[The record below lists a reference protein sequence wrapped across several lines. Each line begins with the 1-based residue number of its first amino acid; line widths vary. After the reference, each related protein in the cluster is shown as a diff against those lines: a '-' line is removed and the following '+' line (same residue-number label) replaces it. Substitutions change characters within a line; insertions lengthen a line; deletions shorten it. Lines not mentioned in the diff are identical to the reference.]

1 MFRIRSLS
9 IATWMVLCSCTEQ
22 KPPQDNTQDSPTLT
36 DTALNNEPNDS
47 AETDSNPNEDNVEDT
62 GAHTSEPS
70 NEQHQDLDALNQHF
84 SNHFQTW
91 LANSYYND
99 SDLTRLDLQGG
110 SFGGFIDETYPL
122 DHEPVLFIHGN
133 SDRSIGGVLGGWTTQ
148 RNHFLEMGFN
158 NAELYATTYGPADS
172 LYAINYRHDAQT
184 LKHIRDFI
192 EAVLAY
198 TGATKIDIVTHS
210 LGVTLTRKAILGG
223 SFTDANQTTIQ
234 LGDPLT
240 DRVDT
245 FIGIAGA
252 NQGLA
257 SCIGSVAPTCS
268 GIDGLYPGT
277 LLAFEVTGQSQILQ
291 SINNQTAY
299 EAEHR
304 YSIWSQADEVL
315 GFGCIVW
322 GVNTARIPSQ
332 TNEKL
337 YISKSH
343 LDLKED
349 TAEIVYAMTQEHRIP

>member
-9 IATWMVLCSCTEQ
+9 IATWMILCSCTEH
-22 KPPQDNTQDSPTLT
+22 KSPQDNITLT
-36 DTALNNEPNDS
+36 DTALDNGHNDS
-47 AETDSNPNEDNVEDT
+47 AETDSNPNEDTSDT
-62 GAHTSEPS
+62 DENTSEPS

-91 LANSYYND
+91 LANNSQFE
-99 SDLTRLDLQGG
+99 SDLTRLDIDGG

-122 DHEPVLFIHGN
+122 EHEPVLFIHGN
-133 SDRSIGGVLGGWTTQ
+133 SDRSIGGMLGGWTTQ
-148 RNHFLEMGFN
+148 RNYFLEMGFN
-158 NAELYATTYGPADS
+158 NAELYSTTYGPADS

-184 LKHIRDFI
+184 LQHIRHFI

-198 TGATKIDIVTHS
+198 TGAAKIDIVTHS

-223 SFTDANQTTIQ
+223 TFTDSNQTTIH
-234 LGDPLT
+234 LGDALT

-252 NQGLA
+252 NQGLT

-277 LLAFEVTGQSQILQ
+277 LLGFEVLGQSDILE
-291 SINNQTAY
+291 SINNINGY

-315 GFGCIVW
+315 SFGCIVW

-332 TNEKL
+332 TDEKS
-337 YISKSH
+337 YIAKSH

-349 TAEIVYAMTQEHRIP
+349 TAEVVYTMTQEHRIP